1 VGEGEPP
8 LPRRCWAAAA
18 VATGEVSMGL
28 SRRKRKVEA
37 AGMTETLM
45 QEEGRMV
52 AGSRGSRP
60 LGAQLGM
67 QADVVGAS
75 NVVVGRPG
83 DR

>member
-1 VGEGEPP
+1 
-8 LPRRCWAAAA
+8 

-28 SRRKRKVEA
+28 SRRKVEA
-37 AGMTETLM
+37 AGMTEALM

-75 NVVVGRPG
+75 SGVVGRTG